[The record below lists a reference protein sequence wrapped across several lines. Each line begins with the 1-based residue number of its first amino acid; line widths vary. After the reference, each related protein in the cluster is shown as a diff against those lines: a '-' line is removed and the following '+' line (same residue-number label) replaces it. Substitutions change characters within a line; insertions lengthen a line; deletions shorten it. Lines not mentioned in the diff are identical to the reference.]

1 MPHPSLGLPPADT
14 SAGMPHAAARLRA
27 NRSRIAKL
35 ALQAA
40 INRSPGLD
48 ERYDETMLRMFLRDY
63 DRHIEQLARAYET
76 GDDSHVVNYGEWLV
90 PVYRRRRVP
99 MNDFVALVAGLEQAA
114 MTLLA
119 PEERAKADE
128 IFDAWALQL
137 KRHGRLPGDHKGN
150 AVIRF
155 FWKGAGVGDDKWI

>member
-1 MPHPSLGLPPADT
+1 MPD
-14 SAGMPHAAARLRA
+14 AAARLRA
-27 NRSRIAKL
+27 NRPRVAKL

-40 INRSPGLD
+40 LNRSPGFD

-63 DRHIEQLARAYET
+63 DQHVEQLARALET
-76 GDDSHVVNYGEWLV
+76 GDDSHVVNYGEWLI

-99 MNDFVALVAGLEQAA
+99 MADFVALVAGLEQAA
-114 MTLLA
+114 MTLMS
-119 PEERAKADE
+119 PDEREKADA

-150 AVIRF
+150 PVIRF
-155 FWKGAGVGDDKWI
+155 VWKGAGIGDD